1 MSTLVSVP
9 ETLSA
14 LSDLVSAGDIPAARK
29 LGKTLVNKADI
40 RSLWLIA
47 RIANLLEHRPRAAA
61 DILRTWW
68 ETAPTEADKAIITA
82 CTPKQGDQR
91 RQTQPTDRAP
101 RSNRRNTYQAPSTV
115 TTEQRPD
122 ARQRRRTR
130 QEQQDAAA
138 FGRYQADRAGVA
150 EGDQLKDRDDAAK
163 DAQVYASGIDYDT
176 AALYGTRGL
185 RCLSCWISRG
195 SAELDTERVKAGHG
209 DDGLCVE
216 CRESGRPG
224 IPPLPAGH
232 LHADE
237 ITARCAFIC
246 AELDA
251 PAARVALRT
260 EWKQA
265 TDPAVQALIA
275 DYVAAHLPADQANEA
290 DQADAAPLAACG
302 TCGIERGPRDVRGL
316 PTDDGQCAECRELA
330 ADLAADLADAA

>member
-1 MSTLVSVP
+1 MPGADPTAMQSADCRSVLVVV
-9 ETLSA
+9 TRRIGDVFLAGA
-14 LSDLVSAGDIPAARK
+14 LL
-29 LGKTLVNKADI
+29 
-40 RSLWLIA
+40 RSLKRAWPGA
-47 RIANLLEHRPRAAA
+47 RLDMLVFQGTEGVARL
-61 DILRTWW
+61 
-68 ETAPTEADKAIITA
+68 APTDADKAIIAA
-82 CTPKQGDQR
+82 CAPKQGDQR
-91 RQTQPTDRAP
+91 RQAQPTTDRAP
-101 RSNRRNTYQAPSTV
+101 QRNRRNTYQAPSAV
-115 TTEQRPD
+115 TTTHRPN

-138 FGRYQADRAGVA
+138 FRRYQAERAGVA
-150 EGDQLKDRDDAAK
+150 EGDQLQDRDDTAQ

-216 CRESGRPG
+216 CRETGRPG

-251 PAARVALRT
+251 PAALVALRT

-265 TDPAVQALIA
+265 DDPAVQALIA
-275 DYVAAHLPADQANEA
+275 DYAAAHLPTDQS

-316 PTDDGQCAECRELA
+316 PTDDGQCAECR
-330 ADLAADLADAA
+330 DLAADLADAA

>member
-9 ETLSA
+9 EVLSE

-29 LGKTLVNKADI
+29 LSKTLVNKADLH
-40 RSLWLIA
+40 SLTLIA
-47 RIANLLEHRPRAAA
+47 RIAELLENRPRTAV
-61 DILRTWW
+61 DILRQWW
-68 ETAPTEADKAIITA
+68 KTAPTETDKAIITA
-82 CTPKQGDQR
+82 CAPKQGDQR
-91 RQTQPTDRAP
+91 RQAQPDRAP
-101 RSNRRNTYQAPSTV
+101 QRNRDQYQAPSAV

-138 FGRYQADRAGVA
+138 FGRYQAERAGVA
-150 EGDQLKDRDDAAK
+150 EGDQLKDRDAAAK

-251 PAARVALRT
+251 PAALVALRT

-275 DYVAAHLPADQANEA
+275 DYVAAHLPA

-330 ADLAADLADAA
+330 ADMADAA